1 MKVVIEIDLPEGQAI
16 PNPSDIVRLT
26 NPDWIAEWWHIDDVK
41 SIDPDADRND
51 DESSDL
57 TDDECREVLRR
68 VNKYHDCEEG
78 INWSVLE
85 WHIKRIKSER
95 KEVA

>member
-1 MKVVIEIDLPEGQAI
+1 MPKVMIEIDLPEGQKI
-16 PNPSDIVRLT
+16 PTADDIKRLT
-26 NPDWIAEWWHIDDVK
+26 NPDWLAEWWHIDDVRG
-41 SIDPDADRND
+41 SDPTKD
-51 DESSDL
+51 DDWNSDL

-85 WHIKRIKSER
+85 WHIEKLKSER